1 MSTIIL
7 RKIERI
13 SSAFLE
19 LLMRRNMMMWLNGVN
34 MWRFSCGEIPEMDI
48 ITSVFFALLKCHHMS
63 YQTGIVF

>member
-34 MWRFSCGEIPEMDI
+34 MWRFSCGEIPLDS
-48 ITSVFFALLKCHHMS
+48 TLKCNALKLDS
-63 YQTGIVF
+63 ITLLS